1 MTHLV
6 IRNVVHYYA
15 LPINPAITMKRLLLS
30 LLALCALTVLTVQAQ
45 ESFSE
50 DVDRLIDYHQGLV
63 ALENVTLFDGTGA
76 AALTDQTVIINAG
89 TIQEVGS
96 SSTLNVP
103 EGAIRVD
110 LKGHTVTPGLVG
122 LHNHTFYTT
131 SQRNIQ
137 LNYSAPMLYLASG
150 VTTIRTTGSVAP
162 YSEINLRAS
171 IESGEA
177 AGPDMFITGP
187 YLRGDE
193 AWLQGP
199 EDAARVTSYWG
210 EEGVDWMKVYTQVT
224 RDELSAVVEA
234 AHANGVKVTGH
245 LCSISHTEAVELGID
260 SIEHT
265 LMTNTD
271 YVKDKEPDKC
281 PTGPWRAEYVS
292 LDFDSDE
299 VQHTFT
305 TMIDKGI
312 GRTTTPAVYEMYVQG
327 RPMADERSLAAMSAE
342 TREEYVKSYERFSVS
357 GTPVDQWE
365 KSLAYD
371 LAFYRA
377 GGLLAAG
384 VDPTGFGGALPGY
397 GDQRNYQ
404 LLLEAGFTPAEA
416 VQIATLNGAKI
427 LGIDAATGSI
437 EEGKRADLVAFEG
450 DLTSDD
456 TTITRARL
464 VFKNG
469 VGFNSGRMEEAVSGQ
484 IGVR

>member
-1 MTHLV
+1 
-6 IRNVVHYYA
+6 
-15 LPINPAITMKRLLLS
+15 MKRFFLIALAAFTTLS
-30 LLALCALTVLTVQAQ
+30 VQAQ
-45 ESFSE
+45 DSFS
-50 DVDRLIDYHQGLV
+50 DSVDRLIDYHRGLV
-63 ALENVTLFDGTGA
+63 ALENVTVFDGTGA
-76 AALTDQTVIINAG
+76 EAKTDQTIIINGG
-89 TIQEVGS
+89 TIQTVGS
-96 SSTLNVP
+96 SSEVNVP

-110 LKGHTVTPGLVG
+110 LKGHTVTPGMVG

-137 LNYSAPMLYLASG
+137 LSYSAPMLYLASG

-162 YSEINLRAS
+162 YNEIQMRSDIQDGSL
-171 IESGEA
+171 
-177 AGPDMFITGP
+177 AGPHMFITGP

-199 EDAARVTSYWG
+199 EDAARVTAYWG

-224 RDELSAVVEA
+224 RDELAAVVKA
-234 AHANGVKVTGH
+234 AHEKGVKVTGH

-281 PTGPWRAEYVS
+281 PTGPWRAEYVD

-299 VQHTFT
+299 VQHTFR
-305 TMIDKGI
+305 TMIEKGI

-327 RPMADERSLAAMSAE
+327 RPMADERSLAAMSPE
-342 TREEYVKSYERFSVS
+342 TREEYIKSYERFSVS
-357 GTPVDQWE
+357 GTPTDQWD

-384 VDPTGFGGALPGY
+384 VDPTGYGGALPGY

-427 LGIDAATGSI
+427 LGIDSETGSI
-437 EEGKRADLVAFEG
+437 EAGKRADLVVFEG

-464 VFKNG
+464 VFKDG

-484 IGVR
+484 VGVR

>member
-1 MTHLV
+1 
-6 IRNVVHYYA
+6 
-15 LPINPAITMKRLLLS
+15 MKRLLFLAFVAFATLS
-30 LLALCALTVLTVQAQ
+30 VQAQ
-45 ESFSE
+45 DTFSE
-50 DVDRLIDYHQGLV
+50 SVDRLIDYHRGLV
-63 ALENVTLFDGTGA
+63 ALENVTVFDGTGA
-76 AALTDQTVIINAG
+76 EARTDQTIIINGG
-89 TIQEVGS
+89 TIQTVGS
-96 SSTLNVP
+96 SSEVNVP

-110 LKGHTVTPGLVG
+110 LKGHTVTPGMVG

-137 LNYSAPMLYLASG
+137 LSYSAPMLYLASG

-162 YSEINLRAS
+162 YNEIQMRSDIQDGTL
-171 IESGEA
+171 
-177 AGPDMFITGP
+177 AGPHMFITGP

-199 EDAARVTSYWG
+199 EDAARVTAYWG

-224 RDELSAVVEA
+224 RDELAAVVKA
-234 AHANGVKVTGH
+234 AHEKGVKVTGH

-281 PTGPWRAEYVS
+281 PTGPWRAEYVD
-292 LDFDSDE
+292 LDFDSPE
-299 VQHTFT
+299 VQHTFR
-305 TMIDKGI
+305 TMIEKGI

-327 RPMADERSLAAMSAE
+327 RPMADERSLAAMSPE
-342 TREEYVKSYERFSVS
+342 TREEYIKSYERFSAS
-357 GTPVDQWE
+357 GTPTDQWD

-384 VDPTGFGGALPGY
+384 VDPTGYGGALPGY

-427 LGIDAATGSI
+427 LGIDHEVGSI
-437 EEGKRADLVAFEG
+437 EAGKRADLVVFEG

-464 VFKNG
+464 VFKDG
-469 VGFNSGRMEEAVSGQ
+469 VGFNSGRMEEAVEGQ
-484 IGVR
+484 VGVR

>member
-1 MTHLV
+1 MKHLFLV
-6 IRNVVHYYA
+6 A
-15 LPINPAITMKRLLLS
+15 LMALS
-30 LLALCALTVLTVQAQ
+30 TLSVQAQ
-45 ESFSE
+45 ETFSAT
-50 DVDRLIDYHQGLV
+50 VDRLIDYHRGLV
-63 ALENVTLFDGTGA
+63 ALENVTVFDGTGA
-76 AALTDQTVIINAG
+76 AARTGQTIIINGG
-89 TIQEVGS
+89 TIQTVGS
-96 SSTLNVP
+96 STEVIVP

-177 AGPDMFITGP
+177 AGPYMFITGP

-199 EDAARVTSYWG
+199 EDAARVTAYWG

-224 RDELSAVVEA
+224 RDELKAIVKA
-234 AHANGVKVTGH
+234 AHAKGVKVTGH

-260 SIEHT
+260 SIEHD
-265 LMTNTD
+265 LSTNTD

-281 PTGPWRAEYVS
+281 PTGPWRAEYVN
-292 LDFDSDE
+292 LDLDSEE
-299 VQHTFT
+299 VQHTFR
-305 TMIDKGI
+305 TMIDNGI
-312 GRTTTPAVYEMYVQG
+312 GRTTTPAVFEMYVQG
-327 RPMADERSLAAMSAE
+327 RPMADERSLAAMSPE
-342 TREEYVKSYERFSVS
+342 TREEYLATYQHMSAN
-357 GTPVDQWE
+357 GTPVDQWN

-384 VDPTGFGGALPGY
+384 VDPTGYGGALPGY

-416 VQIATLNGAKI
+416 VQISTLNGAKI
-427 LGIDAATGSI
+427 LGIEDETGSI
-437 EEGKRADLVAFEG
+437 VEGKRADLVVFEG
-450 DLTSDD
+450 DLISDD
-456 TTITRARL
+456 TTITRARI
-464 VFKNG
+464 VFKDG
-469 VGFNSGRMEEAVSGQ
+469 VGFNSGRMEKAVEGN